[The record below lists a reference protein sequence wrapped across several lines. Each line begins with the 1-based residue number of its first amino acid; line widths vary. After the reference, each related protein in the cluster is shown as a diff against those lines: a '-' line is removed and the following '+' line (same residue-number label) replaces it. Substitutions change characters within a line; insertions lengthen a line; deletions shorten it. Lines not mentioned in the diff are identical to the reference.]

1 MLCKNCGKELPIP
14 GKFCPFCGAAIET
27 TSVQDE
33 TTVFTSLPE
42 DLNGPIDTSA
52 FDAAMRDVHNM
63 MQEDTVSDPLAPTD
77 PHIPTPQELSA
88 AQRARTSGTPHT
100 TRFSTPQTEEQPY
113 RKPSRGK
120 KGAMVALVVL
130 LIAAVIGGG
139 VWFFLS
145 RRPDENLT
153 LAEKYMKHGEF
164 DKALS
169 YFVAAQSDARDPAAL
184 DSTIQLLQDFAAA
197 QAYVDNKQY
206 TEALVALKQLQN
218 RVTDPD
224 SPVYA
229 AIEELIAKA
238 QGAQSDA
245 KFDADLQEAAGY
257 LADKK
262 YDAAAGKL
270 DSLAADD
277 TLTAEQK
284 KQVSELQKQLT
295 EAQESQKR
303 QEENQQ
309 QQAKQKEKFSERID
323 TQEGNDQKISAAA
336 TAEEELELT
345 ATSFEA
351 WDTLLTDM
359 YSHLATVLNADQ
371 YAAEEASYKTWI
383 EERDKG
389 AENAAS
395 QSEDK
400 TEAQLAAASFKQS
413 YTKAR
418 CYKLLDMM

>member
-14 GKFCPFCGAAIET
+14 GKFCPFCGAVIET
-27 TSVQDE
+27 TSAQDE
-33 TTVFTSLPE
+33 TTVFTTLPD

-52 FDAAMRDVHNM
+52 FDAAMRDVHHM
-63 MQEDTVSDPLAPTD
+63 IHEDTVSDPLAQTD
-77 PHIPTPQELSA
+77 PHIPTPQEFAASQRTRTPSA
-88 AQRARTSGTPHT
+88 PHT
-100 TRFSTPQTEEQPY
+100 TRFNTPQSDEQPY
-113 RKPSRGK
+113 RKPSKGK
-120 KGAMVALVVL
+120 KGAVIALVVL
-130 LIAAVIGGG
+130 LIVGLIGGG

-145 RRPDENLT
+145 QKPDENLT

-164 DKALS
+164 DKALG
-169 YFVAAQSDARDPAAL
+169 YFEAAQSDARDPAAL
-184 DSTIQLLQDFAAA
+184 EGTIQLLKDFAAA
-197 QAYVDNKQY
+197 EAYVGNKQY
-206 TEALVALKQLQN
+206 TEAIVALKQLQN

-224 SPVYA
+224 SPLYS
-229 AIEELIAKA
+229 AIAELITTAE
-238 QGAQSDA
+238 GAQLDA
-245 KFDADLQEAAGY
+245 KFDADIQEAANY

-277 TLTAEQK
+277 SLTAEQK

-309 QQAKQKEKFSERID
+309 QQAAQKKKFTERID
-323 TQEGNDQKISAAA
+323 AQEGNDQKIAAA
-336 TAEEELELT
+336 QTAEEELELT

-351 WDTLLTDM
+351 WDTLLNDM
-359 YSHLATVLNADQ
+359 YGHLASVLNADQ
-371 YAAEEASYKTWI
+371 YAAEEASYKTWV